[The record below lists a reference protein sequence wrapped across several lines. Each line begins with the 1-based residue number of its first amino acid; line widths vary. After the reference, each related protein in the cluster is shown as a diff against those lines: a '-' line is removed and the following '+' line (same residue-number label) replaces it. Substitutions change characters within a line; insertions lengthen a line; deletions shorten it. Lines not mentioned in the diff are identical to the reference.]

1 MNPNIYLTTNPL
13 KIEIISPII
22 SYNLTFI
29 VVPIFV
35 LTKKYFKNKLTNKK
49 HKQNKNNSTVTLIAF
64 YINTPLLDW
73 QKYIIMNDDVC
84 RNTLWEMIEELL
96 SFSRG
101 SLQSAPTTFNWNP
114 VQSHSHQP

>member
-49 HKQNKNNSTVTLIAF
+49 KQTK
-64 YINTPLLDW
+64 
-73 QKYIIMNDDVC
+73 QEQQH
-84 RNTLWEMIEELL
+84 RNTYCLL
-96 SFSRG
+96 Y
-101 SLQSAPTTFNWNP
+101 
-114 VQSHSHQP
+114 